1 MLLTLRSMSWI
12 SMALI
17 MLAMAFFLGLR
28 HPRVI
33 DESTPLDGRRKL
45 DRASSRSS
53 SSSLC
58 FTPVPIET
66 FFGK

>member
-1 MLLTLRSMSWI
+1 
-12 SMALI
+12 MAVI

-33 DESTPLDGRRKL
+33 DDGTPLDGRRRL
-45 DRASSRSS
+45 VAVLALVIFV
-53 SSSLC
+53 LC